1 MTRRPTPIT
10 AAASRADLI
19 QMAADREDFLSS
31 RGIRRPHLVTDVIM
45 SSWRR
50 SQELCIDTDRLTP
63 TYLPELDLET
73 PLARTAAPILGQL
86 LNELANEPVGVILT
100 DSNGVVLQRLCT
112 DSGLTRALD
121 GARLAPGF
129 SYAEEHMG
137 TNGIGTAL
145 ERRAPILVNG
155 VEHYIH
161 DLSTFACAGVPII
174 HPISGALLGVL
185 DLTSTSQ
192 HANQL
197 LLVVARSIVQRI
209 QDQLLSQANASERA
223 LFTDYLQAARSGGK
237 SILAVGEDLVMMNSH
252 THQHFDA
259 DDRAA
264 LAGLSSDAYG
274 ATRPTTF
281 LADLPSGITARVEYR
296 PVFAGEAL
304 AGGVFSIR
312 RKTAVQSPV
321 SASSLV
327 QLPGVVGHSAIW
339 QQACRAV
346 LDNHRRREWLVLE
359 GEAGTGKLA
368 LLRGVHQL
376 RNPSGHIRVL
386 DAADASDPEAWL
398 DTLADELDQAGG
410 TVILRQTN
418 LLGPQMVH
426 EISSM
431 LLETAARF
439 SAGDT
444 PWVAMT
450 LSASE
455 RNAQV
460 DAELLPHFPHSIEVP
475 PLRHHLDDLRV
486 LVQHLL
492 GRVTKER
499 AVMLSP
505 AAMSQLLRLP
515 WRGNV
520 EQLLRILERVAQQRR
535 TGTVTIDDLPAECR
549 ATSRRQVTQLGALE
563 RDAIGA
569 SLAIHQGS
577 KAQAAAHLGISRAT
591 IYRKIRE
598 YGITWVPE
606 QSAPDQA
613 EPAGARPD

>member
-1 MTRRPTPIT
+1 MTRRPTPVT
-10 AAASRADLI
+10 AAASRADPNQL
-19 QMAADREDFLSS
+19 ATDRENFLSS
-31 RGIRRPHLVTDVIM
+31 GGIRLPHLVTDVIL

-50 SQELCIDTDRLTP
+50 SQELRIDTEKLTP
-63 TYLPELDLET
+63 SYLPQINLET
-73 PLARTAAPILGQL
+73 PLARSAAPILCQL
-86 LNELANEPVGVILT
+86 LNELANEPVSIILT

-121 GARLAPGF
+121 RARLAPGF
-129 SYAEEHMG
+129 SYAEEHVG

-161 DLSTFACAGVPII
+161 HLSAFACAGVPII
-174 HPISGALLGVL
+174 HPISGTLLGVL
-185 DLTSTSQ
+185 NLTSTSQ

-197 LLVVARSIVQRI
+197 LLVVAKSSVQRI

-223 LFTDYLQAARSGGK
+223 LFTNYLQASRSGGK

-264 LAGLSSDAYG
+264 LAGLSSDASG

-281 LADLPSGITARVEYR
+281 LADLPSGITARVDYR
-296 PVFAGEAL
+296 PVFAGETL
-304 AGGVFSIR
+304 AGGVFSIQ
-312 RKTAVQSPV
+312 RKTAGRSPA
-321 SASSLV
+321 SAPSLV
-327 QLPGVVGHSAIW
+327 QFPGVVGHSAIW

-346 LDNHRRREWLVLE
+346 LDSYRRREWLVLE

-376 RNPSGHIRVL
+376 RNPSGHFRVI
-386 DAADASDPEAWL
+386 DAADASDPETWL
-398 DTLADELDQAGG
+398 DTLAEELDQAGG
-410 TVILRQTN
+410 TVILRQIN
-418 LLGPQMVH
+418 LLEPQMVH
-426 EISSM
+426 EVSTM
-431 LLETAARF
+431 LLETSARF
-439 SAGDT
+439 GAGDT

-455 RNAQV
+455 RSAHV
-460 DAELLPHFPHSIEVP
+460 DAELLPHFPHSVEVP
-475 PLRHHLDDLRV
+475 PLRHHLDDMRV

-499 AVMLSP
+499 ALMLSP
-505 AAMSQLLRLP
+505 AAMNQLVRLP

-520 EQLLRILERVAQQRR
+520 DQLLRVLERVAQQRR

-569 SLAIHQGS
+569 SLAIHQGN
-577 KAQAAAHLGISRAT
+577 KGRAAEHLGISRAT

-606 QSAPDQA
+606 QSTTDQA
-613 EPAGARPD
+613 